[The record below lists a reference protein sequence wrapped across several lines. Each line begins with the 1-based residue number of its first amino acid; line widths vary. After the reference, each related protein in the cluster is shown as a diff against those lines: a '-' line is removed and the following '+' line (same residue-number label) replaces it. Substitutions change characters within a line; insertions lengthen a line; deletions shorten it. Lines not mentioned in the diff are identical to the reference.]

1 MAVDIGLQEF
11 RKPVHPQS
19 PVDPAHRTSN
29 RSSFNHPKEQEP
41 PEEHNPDEDLQNL
54 LQDVHD
60 ETLPKATWM
69 SLFSFTKRR
78 HWPILTLSLFLS
90 VASGLIIPIMSVLL
104 GQTFGAFAL
113 LGSGAMTIEDFMKKI
128 TTGVIQMSALG
139 FAGWISHGGFF
150 AVWLYFGELQAK
162 TVREML
168 FEGLIFKELAWYEN
182 RKNGLSALLSKCQT

>member
-1 MAVDIGLQEF
+1 MAVEIGLQEF

-19 PVDPAHRTSN
+19 PVDPAHRTSY
-29 RSSFNHPKEQEP
+29 RSSFDHPGEQEP
-41 PEEHNPDEDLQNL
+41 LEEHSSGEGLQKL
-54 LQDVHD
+54 LQDIDD
-60 ETLPKATWM
+60 ETRPKATWL

-78 HWPILTLSLFLS
+78 HWPILTLSIFLS

-104 GQTFGAFAL
+104 GQTFGAFAS
-113 LGSGAMTIEDFMKKI
+113 LGSGAMTTEDFTKKI

-139 FAGWISHGGFF
+139 FAGWVSHGGFF
-150 AVWLYFGELQAK
+150 AAWLYFGELQAK